1 MDGKKTKRCEQ
12 GGKICIFNL
21 GDRPFERYL
30 SASHYSSTT
39 WHFSLSPEAPH
50 IKKTSVAFGTFAFT
64 TDLWGLSAQGGK
76 LPFIIQTLQKKK
88 LTDKLEFC
96 RQAFPLVDTAPGD
109 GWHKAAVWGDTACC
123 PRAGAPEW
131 SVAAGGASIS
141 GSQRDAAQ
149 RRAARPPLPR
159 LKDDTRL
166 RWSAWSQQKTNCCF
180 TVFSPLLSYRR
191 DRRLP
196 SRPRTTRTQKLWCI
210 KVKLQKKKIDLF
222 FISVMMSHTS

>member
-21 GDRPFERYL
+21 GDCPFERYL

-64 TDLWGLSAQGGK
+64 ADLWGLSAQGGK
-76 LPFIIQTLQKKK
+76 LPFIIQTLQKKKK

-149 RRAARPPLPR
+149 RRAAPLGRPSLVWKMTPVCGGAPEASRKQTVVLQFPPPFFPTGETGVSPAAPEPLAR
-159 LKDDTRL
+159 KNCDAL
-166 RWSAWSQQKTNCCF
+166 R
-180 TVFSPLLSYRR
+180 
-191 DRRLP
+191 
-196 SRPRTTRTQKLWCI
+196 
-210 KVKLQKKKIDLF
+210 
-222 FISVMMSHTS
+222 